1 MNIAP
6 VTAAIMFDELKKNC
20 QKNLPSVDIDLIK
33 KAFDF
38 SAVAHENDTRASNE
52 PYFTHP
58 FAVANILATEIPF
71 DDISI
76 CCALLH
82 DIVEDNMEYSIDT
95 IKKNFGEDIAL
106 IVDGLTKIQ
115 QLFQGA
121 DINQA
126 ENYRKLLMSVSKD
139 IRVIVVKFADRLHN
153 MRTIDFL
160 NPEKRKRI
168 AKETLEIYAP
178 LAHRFGLG
186 KLKWELEDLAF
197 KELNKQ
203 AYEDIKKKISA
214 KRPEREKYI
223 DKFSEP
229 IVQKLHEYNIQFELS
244 GRPKHLYSIYRKMIK
259 RNKPFEEIY
268 DLFAVRII
276 LEADDINQC
285 YTAFGIINQI
295 FIPVPDRFKDYIA
308 IPKTNNYQSIH
319 TTVVG
324 PDGEL
329 VEVQIR
335 TRKMHDIAEKGVAAH
350 WRYKEGNPS
359 IDKTMNNYVAWIR
372 EMIDSS
378 GTEDVRK
385 NIVENFKLN
394 LYSDEIYVFTPN
406 GDLRRLPLKSTPVD
420 FAFDIHT
427 KIGFHCIGAKVNK
440 KIVPLD
446 TQLHSGDQVEIII
459 SKNQHPNRNWLK
471 FVITHKA
478 KTEVRKWL
486 NKEDDDL
493 AKAGKELWEKK
504 LKKLK
509 LSFTAQDTSKIFMNL
524 KYENSKQFYK
534 AIAQSKVNLD
544 EILNP
549 TVLIKEDDEKK
560 LPQTNVEFENFAQYA
575 RSSGGSLV
583 VDGVS
588 SNMLFSYSKCCNPI
602 PGDQVV
608 GFVTKGEGIKIHRK
622 NCKSM
627 LQLSEKESE
636 KIISVEWPSLENS
649 NFIVGLSLKGEDQ
662 PGLLSEI
669 AHQVVTF
676 QNTNIKS
683 INIDTKNSK
692 FEGTVT
698 LFVQNLEHLSRVI
711 DRLKKIKGVYTVTR
725 LENYVQ

>member
-6 VTAAIMFDELKKNC
+6 VTAAIMFDELIKNC
-20 QKNLPSVDIDLIK
+20 QKNLPSVNIDLIK

-58 FAVANILATEIPF
+58 YAVSNILATEIPF

-223 DKFSEP
+223 DKFSDP
-229 IVQKLHEYNIQFELS
+229 IVQKLNEYNIQFEIS

-359 IDKTMNNYVAWIR
+359 IDKTMNNYVSWIR
-372 EMIDSS
+372 EMIESS

-440 KIVPLD
+440 KIIPLD
-446 TQLHSGDQVEIII
+446 TELHSGDQVEIII

-471 FVITHKA
+471 FVVTHKA
-478 KTEVRKWL
+478 KAEVRKWL

-493 AKAGKELWEKK
+493 AKTGKELWEKK

-509 LSFTAQDTSKIFMNL
+509 LSFTPQDTAKIFMNL
-524 KYENSKQFYK
+524 KYENAKQFYK
-534 AIAQSKVNLD
+534 SIAQSKVNLD
-544 EILNP
+544 EILDP
-549 TVLIKEDDEKK
+549 KVLNKEEEKK
-560 LPQTNVEFENFAQYA
+560 LPQTNVEFENFTEYA
-575 RSSGGSLV
+575 RSSGGTLV
-583 VDGVS
+583 VDGER

-636 KIISVEWPSLENS
+636 KIISVEWPSIENS
-649 NFIVGLSLKGEDQ
+649 TFIVGLSLKGEDQ

>member
-1 MNIAP
+1 MNIP
-6 VTAAIMFDELKKNC
+6 PDNVTAMFEELISNC
-20 QKNLPSVDIDLIK
+20 RQNLSSVNSELIK
-33 KAFDF
+33 KSFDF
-38 SAVAHENDTRASNE
+38 AVVAHENDTRASNE

-58 FAVANILATEIPF
+58 YAVANILATEIPF
-71 DDISI
+71 DDISVS
-76 CCALLH
+76 CALLH
-82 DIVEDNMEYSIDT
+82 DIVEDNMDYSIDT
-95 IKKNFGEDIAL
+95 IKKNFGDEIAL

-203 AYEDIKKKISA
+203 AYKDIKKKISN

-223 DKFSEP
+223 EKFSVP
-229 IVQKLHEYNIQFELS
+229 IVQKLKEYKFKFEIS
-244 GRPKHLYSIYRKMIK
+244 GRPKHLYSIYRKMVK

-276 LEADDINQC
+276 LETDDINQC

-324 PDGEL
+324 PEGEL

-350 WRYKEGNPS
+350 WRYKEGNQT
-359 IDKTMNNYVAWIR
+359 IDQTMNSYVSWIR
-372 EMIDSS
+372 EIIESS
-378 GTEDVRK
+378 GIDDVRK

-406 GDLRRLPLKSTPVD
+406 GDLRRLPLNSTPVD

-471 FVITHKA
+471 FVVTHKA

-493 AKAGKELWEKK
+493 AKTGKELWEKK
-504 LKKLK
+504 VKKLK
-509 LSFTAQDTSKIFMNL
+509 LSFTQQDVAKIYSNL
-524 KYENSKQFYK
+524 KYDNAKLMFK
-534 AIAQSKVNLD
+534 DIALGKLNLD
-544 EILNP
+544 ELLSSDS
-549 TVLIKEDDEKK
+549 TQSKEEEKK
-560 LPQTNVEFENFAQYA
+560 PVLPNLEFENFAQYA
-575 RSSGGSLV
+575 RSTGGSLV
-583 VDGVS
+583 VDGQTA
-588 SNMLFSYSKCCNPI
+588 NMLFSYSKCCNPI

-608 GFVTKGEGIKIHRK
+608 GFVTKGEGIKLHRK
-622 NCKSM
+622 NCKSL

-636 KIISVEWPSLENS
+636 KIISVEWPALENS
-649 NFIVGLSLKGEDQ
+649 TFIVGLSLKGEDT

-669 AHQVVTF
+669 AHQVVTY

-698 LFVQNLEHLSRVI
+698 LYVNNLEHLSRVI
-711 DRLKKIKGVYTVTR
+711 DRLKKIKGVYTVSR

>member
-6 VTAAIMFDELKKNC
+6 VTAAIMLEELIKNC
-20 QKNLPSVDIDLIK
+20 KKNLPSVNAELIK
-33 KAFDF
+33 KSFDF
-38 SAVAHENDTRASNE
+38 AAVAHENDTRASNE

-58 FAVANILATEIPF
+58 YAVANILATEIPF
-71 DDISI
+71 DDISVA
-76 CCALLH
+76 CALLH

-95 IKKNFGEDIAL
+95 IKKNFGEEIAL

-203 AYEDIKKKISA
+203 AYEEIKKKISV
-214 KRPEREKYI
+214 KRFEREKYI

-229 IVQKLHEYNIQFELS
+229 IVQKLKEYKFDFDIS

-276 LEADDINQC
+276 IETDDINQC

-324 PDGEL
+324 PEGEL

-350 WRYKEGNPS
+350 WRYKEGNPA
-359 IDKTMNNYVAWIR
+359 IDKTMSSYVSWIR
-372 EMIDSS
+372 EIIEAS

-385 NIVENFKLN
+385 NILENFKLN

-471 FVITHKA
+471 FVVTHKA
-478 KTEVRKWL
+478 KAEVRKWL
-486 NKEDDDL
+486 NKEEDDL
-493 AKAGKELWEKK
+493 AKTGKELLDKK
-504 LKKLK
+504 VKKLK
-509 LSFTAQDTSKIFMNL
+509 LAFTQQDAAKLYATQ
-524 KYENSKQFYK
+524 KYDNVKQFYK
-534 AIAQSKVNLD
+534 DVALGKINLD
-544 EILNP
+544 EALNVAAAP
-549 TVLIKEDDEKK
+549 KEEEKK
-560 LPQTNVEFENFAQYA
+560 QPQTNVEFENFTQYA
-575 RSSGGSLV
+575 RATGGSLV
-583 VDGVS
+583 VDGQS
-588 SNMLFSYSKCCNPI
+588 ANMLFSYSKCCNPI

-608 GFVTKGEGIKIHRK
+608 GFITKGEGIKIHRK

-636 KIISVEWPSLENS
+636 KIISVEWPALENS
-649 NFIVGLSLKGEDQ
+649 SFIVGLSLKGEDQ

>member
-6 VTAAIMFDELKKNC
+6 VTAAIMFDELIKNC
-20 QKNLPSVDIDLIK
+20 KKNLPSVNVDLIK
-33 KAFDF
+33 KAFEF
-38 SAVAHENDTRASNE
+38 AAVAHENDTRASNE

-58 FAVANILATEIPF
+58 YAVSNILATEIPF

-223 DKFSEP
+223 DKFSDP
-229 IVQKLHEYNIQFELS
+229 IVQKLKEYNIQFEIS

-276 LEADDINQC
+276 LETEDINQC

-359 IDKTMNNYVAWIR
+359 IDKTMNNYVSWIR
-372 EMIDSS
+372 EMIESS

-440 KIVPLD
+440 KIIPLD
-446 TQLHSGDQVEIII
+446 TELHSGDQVEIII

-471 FVITHKA
+471 FVVTHKA
-478 KTEVRKWL
+478 KAEVRKWL

-493 AKAGKELWEKK
+493 AKSGKELWEKK

-509 LSFTAQDTSKIFMNL
+509 LSFTPQDTSKIFMNL
-524 KYENSKQFYK
+524 KYENAKQFYK

-544 EILNP
+544 EILDPKILN
-549 TVLIKEDDEKK
+549 KEEEKK
-560 LPQTNVEFENFAQYA
+560 LPQTNVEFENFTEYA
-575 RSSGGSLV
+575 RSSGGTLV
-583 VDGVS
+583 VDGES

-608 GFVTKGEGIKIHRK
+608 GFITKGEGIKIHRK

-711 DRLKKIKGVYTVTR
+711 DKLKKIKGVYTVTR

>member
-6 VTAAIMFDELKKNC
+6 VTAAIMLDELIKNC
-20 QKNLPSVDIDLIK
+20 QTNLPAVNVELVK
-33 KAFDF
+33 KAFNF
-38 SAVAHENDTRASNE
+38 AAIAHENDTRASNE

-58 FAVANILATEIPF
+58 YAVANILATEIPF
-71 DDISI
+71 DDVSI

-95 IKKNFGEDIAL
+95 IKKNFGEEIAL

-203 AYEDIKKKISA
+203 AYEDIKKKVSA
-214 KRPEREKYI
+214 KRFEREKYI
-223 DKFSEP
+223 DKFSDP
-229 IVQKLHEYNIQFELS
+229 IVQKMNEYNINFEVS

-276 LEADDINQC
+276 LETEDINQC

-359 IDKTMNNYVAWIR
+359 IDKTMNNYVSWIR
-372 EMIDSS
+372 EMIESS

-385 NIVENFKLN
+385 NILENFKLN

-427 KIGFHCIGAKVNK
+427 KIGFHGIGAKVNK
-440 KIVPLD
+440 KIIPLD

-471 FVITHKA
+471 FVVTNKA
-478 KTEVRKWL
+478 KAEVRKWL

-493 AKAGKELWEKK
+493 AKTGKDLWEKK
-504 LKKLK
+504 IKKMK
-509 LSFTAQDTSKIFMNL
+509 LSFTPQDISKLYLNL
-524 KYENSKQFYK
+524 KYENAKQFQK
-534 AIAQSKVNLD
+534 AIAQGKINLD
-544 EILNP
+544 ELLSSPQQN
-549 TVLIKEDDEKK
+549 KEEEKK
-560 LPQTNVEFENFAQYA
+560 SPQTNVEFENFAQYA
-575 RSSGGSLV
+575 RSSGGTLV
-583 VDGVS
+583 VDGES

-636 KIISVEWPSLENS
+636 KIISVEWPALENS
-649 NFIVGLSLKGEDQ
+649 SFIVGLSLKGEDQ

-698 LFVQNLEHLSRVI
+698 LFVQNLEHLSRII

>member
-1 MNIAP
+1 MNISS
-6 VTAAIMFDELKKNC
+6 VTAAIMLDELIKNC
-20 QKNLPSVDIDLIK
+20 QKSLAKVDVELIK
-33 KAFDF
+33 KAFEF
-38 SAVAHENDTRASNE
+38 AAIAHENDTRASNE

-58 FAVANILATEIPF
+58 YAVANILATEIPF
-71 DDISI
+71 DDISVA
-76 CCALLH
+76 CALLH
-82 DIVEDNMEYSIDT
+82 DIVEDNMEYTIDT
-95 IKKNFGEDIAL
+95 IKKNFGDDIAL

-115 QLFQGA
+115 QLFQGT

-214 KRPEREKYI
+214 KRFEREKYI

-229 IVQKLHEYNIQFELS
+229 IVKKLEEYDIKFDIS

-276 LEADDINQC
+276 LETEDINQC

-350 WRYKEGNPS
+350 WRYKEGDPS
-359 IDKTMNNYVAWIR
+359 IDKTMNSYVTWIR
-372 EMIDSS
+372 EMIEAS
-378 GTEDVRK
+378 GTEDVKK
-385 NIVENFKLN
+385 NILENFKLN

-478 KTEVRKWL
+478 KVEVRKWL
-486 NKEDDDL
+486 NKEDEDL

-504 LKKLK
+504 IKKLK
-509 LSFTAQDTSKIFMNL
+509 LSFTPQDVAKLYLNL
-524 KYENSKQFYK
+524 KYDNAKQLFK
-534 AIAQSKVNLD
+534 AIAQGKINLD
-544 EILNP
+544 EILSSPLPN
-549 TVLIKEDDEKK
+549 KEEDKK
-560 LPQTNVEFENFAQYA
+560 PLQANTEFENFTQFA
-575 RSSGGSLV
+575 RSSGGTLV
-583 VDGVS
+583 VDGQS

-608 GFVTKGEGIKIHRK
+608 GFITKGEGIKIHRK

-627 LQLSEKESE
+627 LQLSEKEAD
-636 KIISVEWPSLENS
+636 KIISVEWPALENS
-649 NFIVGLSLKGEDQ
+649 NFIVGLSLKGEDT

-692 FEGTVT
+692 FEGNVT

>member
-6 VTAAIMFDELKKNC
+6 VTAAIMFDELIKNC
-20 QKNLPSVDIDLIK
+20 KKNLPSVNVDLIK
-33 KAFDF
+33 KAFEF
-38 SAVAHENDTRASNE
+38 AAVAHENDTRASNE

-58 FAVANILATEIPF
+58 YAVSNILATEIPF

-223 DKFSEP
+223 DKFSDP
-229 IVQKLHEYNIQFELS
+229 IVQKLKEYNIQFEIS

-359 IDKTMNNYVAWIR
+359 IDKTMNNYVSWIR
-372 EMIDSS
+372 EMIESS

-394 LYSDEIYVFTPN
+394 LYSDEIYIFTPN

-440 KIVPLD
+440 KIIPLD
-446 TQLHSGDQVEIII
+446 TELHSGDQVEIII

-471 FVITHKA
+471 FVVTHKA
-478 KTEVRKWL
+478 KAEVRKWL

-493 AKAGKELWEKK
+493 AKSGKELWEKK

-509 LSFTAQDTSKIFMNL
+509 LSFTPQDTSKIFMNL
-524 KYENSKQFYK
+524 KYENAKQFYK
-534 AIAQSKVNLD
+534 SIAQSKVNLD
-544 EILNP
+544 EILDP
-549 TVLIKEDDEKK
+549 KVLNKEEEKK
-560 LPQTNVEFENFAQYA
+560 LPQTNVEFENFTEYA
-575 RSSGGSLV
+575 RSSGGTLV
-583 VDGVS
+583 VDGES

-608 GFVTKGEGIKIHRK
+608 GFITKGEGIKIHRK

-627 LQLSEKESE
+627 LQLSEKEAE

-649 NFIVGLSLKGEDQ
+649 TFIVGLSLKGEDQ

-711 DRLKKIKGVYTVTR
+711 DKLKKIKGVYTVTR
-725 LENYVQ
+725 LENYVP

>member
-1 MNIAP
+1 MSIAP
-6 VTAAIMFDELKKNC
+6 VTAAIMLDELVKNC
-20 QKNLPSVDIDLIK
+20 RKSLPAVNVELIK

-38 SAVAHENDTRASNE
+38 ATIAHENDTRASNE

-58 FAVANILATEIPF
+58 YAVATILAKEIPF
-71 DDISI
+71 DDISVV
-76 CCALLH
+76 CALLH
-82 DIVEDNMEYSIDT
+82 DIVEDNMDYTIET
-95 IKKNFGEDIAL
+95 IKKNFGEEIAL

-115 QLFQGA
+115 QLFQGT

-160 NPEKRKRI
+160 SPEKRKRI

-214 KRPEREKYI
+214 KRNTREKYI
-223 DKFSEP
+223 DSFSEP
-229 IVQKLHEYNIQFELS
+229 IVQKLNEYGIKFEVN

-276 LEADDINQC
+276 IETDDINQC
-285 YTAFGIINQI
+285 YTTFGIVNQI

-350 WRYKEGNPS
+350 WRYKEGNPT
-359 IDKTMNNYVAWIR
+359 IDKTMSSYVSWIR
-372 EMIDSS
+372 EIIESS

-385 NIVENFKLN
+385 NILENFKLN

-406 GDLRRLPLKSTPVD
+406 GDLRRVPLKSTPVD

-471 FVITHKA
+471 FVVTHKA
-478 KTEVRKWL
+478 KVEVRKWL
-486 NKEDDDL
+486 NKEEDAL
-493 AKAGKELWEKK
+493 AKTGKELWEKK
-504 LKKLK
+504 IKKLK
-509 LSFTAQDTSKIFMNL
+509 LSFTQQDITKLYLNL
-524 KYENSKQFYK
+524 KYDNAKQLYK
-534 AIAQSKVNLD
+534 EIALGKINLD
-544 EILNP
+544 EILSSPQQN
-549 TVLIKEDDEKK
+549 VEEEKK
-560 LPQTNVEFENFAQYA
+560 SPQTNVNFENFTQYA

-583 VDGVS
+583 VDGES
-588 SNMLFSYSKCCNPI
+588 SQMLFSYSKCCNPI

-608 GFVTKGEGIKIHRK
+608 GFITKGEGIKIHRK
-622 NCKSM
+622 NCKNL
-627 LQLSEKESE
+627 LQLSDKESE
-636 KIISVEWPSLENS
+636 KIISVEWPALENS
-649 NFIVGLSLKGEDQ
+649 NFIVGLSLKGEDS
-662 PGLLSEI
+662 PGILSEV

-698 LFVQNLEHLSRVI
+698 LFVQNLEHLSRII

>member
-6 VTAAIMFDELKKNC
+6 VTAAIMLDELIKNC
-20 QKNLPSVDIDLIK
+20 QKNLPKVNVELIK
-33 KAFDF
+33 KAFEF
-38 SAVAHENDTRASNE
+38 AAIAHENDTRASNE

-58 FAVANILATEIPF
+58 YAVANILATEIPF
-71 DDISI
+71 DDISVS
-76 CCALLH
+76 CALLH
-82 DIVEDNMEYSIDT
+82 DIVEDNMEYTIDT
-95 IKKNFGEDIAL
+95 IKKNFGDDIAL

-214 KRPEREKYI
+214 KRFEREKYI
-223 DKFSEP
+223 DKFSDP
-229 IVQKLHEYNIQFELS
+229 ILQKLKEYGIKFDIS

-276 LEADDINQC
+276 LETDDINQC

-324 PDGEL
+324 PVGEL

-350 WRYKEGNPS
+350 WRYKEGDPA
-359 IDKTMNNYVAWIR
+359 IDKTMNSYVTWIR
-372 EMIDSS
+372 EMIEAS

-385 NIVENFKLN
+385 NILENFKLN

-478 KTEVRKWL
+478 KVEVRKWL

-504 LKKLK
+504 IKKLK
-509 LSFTAQDTSKIFMNL
+509 LSFTQQDVAKLYVNL
-524 KYENSKQFYK
+524 KYDNAKQLFK
-534 AIAQSKVNLD
+534 AVAQGKVNLD
-544 EILNP
+544 EILSSPP
-549 TVLIKEDDEKK
+549 TNKEEDKK
-560 LPQTNVEFENFAQYA
+560 PLQGNTEFEHFTQFA
-575 RSSGGSLV
+575 RSSGGTLV
-583 VDGVS
+583 VDGQN

-602 PGDQVV
+602 RFAP
-608 GFVTKGEGIKIHRK
+608 
-622 NCKSM
+622 
-627 LQLSEKESE
+627 
-636 KIISVEWPSLENS
+636 
-649 NFIVGLSLKGEDQ
+649 
-662 PGLLSEI
+662 
-669 AHQVVTF
+669 
-676 QNTNIKS
+676 
-683 INIDTKNSK
+683 
-692 FEGTVT
+692 
-698 LFVQNLEHLSRVI
+698 
-711 DRLKKIKGVYTVTR
+711 
-725 LENYVQ
+725 

>member
-6 VTAAIMFDELKKNC
+6 VTAAAMLDELLKNC
-20 QKNLPSVDIDLIK
+20 QANLPTVNVELIN

-38 SAVAHENDTRASNE
+38 AAVAHENDTRASNE

-58 FAVANILATEIPF
+58 YAVANILATEIPF

-82 DIVEDNMEYSIDT
+82 DIVEDNMEYSIDL

-160 NPEKRKRI
+160 IPEKRKRI

-214 KRPEREKYI
+214 KRFEREKYI
-223 DKFSEP
+223 DKFSDP
-229 IVQKLHEYNIQFELS
+229 IVQKMKEYNITFDLS

-276 LEADDINQC
+276 LDSEDINQC

-350 WRYKEGNPS
+350 WRYKEGNPA
-359 IDKTMNNYVAWIR
+359 IDKTMSNYVSWIR
-372 EMIDSS
+372 DMIESS

-385 NIVENFKLN
+385 NILENFKLN

-478 KTEVRKWL
+478 KAEVRKWL

-493 AKAGKELWEKK
+493 SKAGKELWEKK
-504 LKKLK
+504 IKKMK
-509 LSFTAQDTSKIFMNL
+509 LTFTPQDISKLYLNL

-534 AIAQSKVNLD
+534 AISQGKINLD
-544 EILNP
+544 DILSSP
-549 TVLIKEDDEKK
+549 QRSKEEENKT
-560 LPQTNVEFENFAQYA
+560 PQTNVEFENFAQYA
-575 RSSGGSLV
+575 RSSGGTLV
-583 VDGVS
+583 VDGES

-608 GFVTKGEGIKIHRK
+608 GFVSKGEGIKIHRK

-627 LQLSEKESE
+627 LQLNEKESE
-636 KIISVEWPSLENS
+636 KIISVEWPALENS
-649 NFIVGLSLKGEDQ
+649 SFIVGLSIKGEDS

-692 FEGTVT
+692 FDGTVT

>member
-1 MNIAP
+1 
-6 VTAAIMFDELKKNC
+6 
-20 QKNLPSVDIDLIK
+20 
-33 KAFDF
+33 
-38 SAVAHENDTRASNE
+38 
-52 PYFTHP
+52 
-58 FAVANILATEIPF
+58 
-71 DDISI
+71 
-76 CCALLH
+76 
-82 DIVEDNMEYSIDT
+82 
-95 IKKNFGEDIAL
+95 
-106 IVDGLTKIQ
+106 
-115 QLFQGA
+115 
-121 DINQA
+121 
-126 ENYRKLLMSVSKD
+126 MSVSKD

-203 AYEDIKKKISA
+203 GYEDIKKKISA

-229 IVQKLHEYNIQFELS
+229 IIQKINEYGIKFEIS

-276 LEADDINQC
+276 LDTDDVNQC
-285 YTAFGIINQI
+285 YTAFGIINQV

-350 WRYKEGNPS
+350 WRYKEGNPT
-359 IDKTMNNYVAWIR
+359 IDQTMNSYVSWIR
-372 EMIDSS
+372 EMIESS

-385 NIVENFKLN
+385 NILENFKLN

-420 FAFDIHT
+420 FAFDIHS

-504 LKKLK
+504 IKKLK
-509 LSFTAQDTSKIFMNL
+509 LSFTQQDIAKVYLNL
-524 KYENSKQFYK
+524 KFDNSKQLYK
-534 AIAQSKVNLD
+534 AIAQGKINLD
-544 EILNP
+544 EILSSHLP
-549 TVLIKEDDEKK
+549 DKEEEKK
-560 LPQTNVEFENFAQYA
+560 SPQVNAEFENFAQYA
-575 RSSGGSLV
+575 RSSGGKLV
-583 VDGVS
+583 VNGES
-588 SNMLFSYSKCCNPI
+588 SDLLFSYSKCCNPI

-608 GFVTKGEGIKIHRK
+608 GFITKGEGIKIHRK

-636 KIISVEWPSLENS
+636 KIISVEWPALENS

>member
-1 MNIAP
+1 
-6 VTAAIMFDELKKNC
+6 MFDELIKNC
-20 QKNLPSVDIDLIK
+20 QKNLPTVNIDLIK

-58 FAVANILATEIPF
+58 YAVSNILATEIPF

-223 DKFSEP
+223 DKFSDP
-229 IVQKLHEYNIQFELS
+229 IVNKLKEYKIPFEIS

-359 IDKTMNNYVAWIR
+359 IDKTMNNYVSWIR
-372 EMIDSS
+372 EMIESS

-385 NIVENFKLN
+385 NILENFKLN

-471 FVITHKA
+471 FV
-478 KTEVRKWL
+478 V
-486 NKEDDDL
+486 
-493 AKAGKELWEKK
+493 
-504 LKKLK
+504 
-509 LSFTAQDTSKIFMNL
+509 
-524 KYENSKQFYK
+524 
-534 AIAQSKVNLD
+534 
-544 EILNP
+544 
-549 TVLIKEDDEKK
+549 
-560 LPQTNVEFENFAQYA
+560 
-575 RSSGGSLV
+575 
-583 VDGVS
+583 
-588 SNMLFSYSKCCNPI
+588 
-602 PGDQVV
+602 
-608 GFVTKGEGIKIHRK
+608 
-622 NCKSM
+622 
-627 LQLSEKESE
+627 
-636 KIISVEWPSLENS
+636 
-649 NFIVGLSLKGEDQ
+649 
-662 PGLLSEI
+662 
-669 AHQVVTF
+669 
-676 QNTNIKS
+676 
-683 INIDTKNSK
+683 
-692 FEGTVT
+692 
-698 LFVQNLEHLSRVI
+698 
-711 DRLKKIKGVYTVTR
+711 
-725 LENYVQ
+725 

>member
-6 VTAAIMFDELKKNC
+6 VTAAIMFDELIKNC
-20 QKNLPSVDIDLIK
+20 KKNLPSVNVDLIK
-33 KAFDF
+33 KAFEF
-38 SAVAHENDTRASNE
+38 AAVAHENDTRASNE

-58 FAVANILATEIPF
+58 YAVSNILATEIPF

-223 DKFSEP
+223 DKFSDP
-229 IVQKLHEYNIQFELS
+229 IVQKLKEYNIQFEIS

-359 IDKTMNNYVAWIR
+359 IDKTMNNYVSWIR
-372 EMIDSS
+372 EMIESS

-440 KIVPLD
+440 KIIPLD
-446 TQLHSGDQVEIII
+446 TELHSGDQVEIII

-471 FVITHKA
+471 FVVTHKA
-478 KTEVRKWL
+478 KAEVRKWL

-493 AKAGKELWEKK
+493 AKSGKELWEKK

-509 LSFTAQDTSKIFMNL
+509 LSFTPQDTSKIFMNL
-524 KYENSKQFYK
+524 KYENAKQFYK
-534 AIAQSKVNLD
+534 SIAQSKVNLD
-544 EILNP
+544 EILDP
-549 TVLIKEDDEKK
+549 KVLNKEEEKK
-560 LPQTNVEFENFAQYA
+560 LPQTNVEFENFTEYA
-575 RSSGGSLV
+575 RSSGGTLV
-583 VDGVS
+583 VDGES

-608 GFVTKGEGIKIHRK
+608 GFITKGEGIKIHRK

-627 LQLSEKESE
+627 LQLSEKEAE

-649 NFIVGLSLKGEDQ
+649 TFIVGLSLKGEDQ

-711 DRLKKIKGVYTVTR
+711 DKLKKIKGVYTVTR
-725 LENYVQ
+725 LENYVP

>member
-6 VTAAIMFDELKKNC
+6 VTAAIMLDELIKNC
-20 QKNLPSVDIDLIK
+20 QKNLPTVKIDLIK

-38 SAVAHENDTRASNE
+38 AAIAHENDTRASNE

-58 FAVANILATEIPF
+58 YAVANILATEIPF

-82 DIVEDNMEYSIDT
+82 DIVEDNMDYTNDT
-95 IKKNFGEDIAL
+95 IKKNFGDDIAL

-153 MRTIDFL
+153 MRTLDFL
-160 NPEKRKRI
+160 APDKRKRI
-168 AKETLEIYAP
+168 AKETLEIFAP

-203 AYEDIKKKISA
+203 AYEDIKKKINA
-214 KRPEREKYI
+214 KRLEREKYI

-229 IVQKLHEYNIQFELS
+229 IVNKMKECNIKFDIS

-276 LEADDINQC
+276 LDTEDINHC
-285 YTAFGIINQI
+285 YTTFGIINQI

-324 PDGEL
+324 PEGEL

-350 WRYKEGNPS
+350 WKYKEGNPA
-359 IDKTMNNYVAWIR
+359 IDQTMNNYVSWIR
-372 EMIDSS
+372 EMIESS
-378 GTEDVRK
+378 GTDDVRK
-385 NIVENFKLN
+385 NILENFKLN
-394 LYSDEIYVFTPN
+394 LYADEIYVFTPN

-420 FAFDIHT
+420 FAFEIHT

-471 FVITHKA
+471 FVTTHKA
-478 KTEVRKWL
+478 KAEVRKWL

-493 AKAGKELWEKK
+493 AKDGKDLWEKK
-504 LKKLK
+504 IKKMK
-509 LSFTAQDTSKIFMNL
+509 LSFTPQDVTKLYANL
-524 KYENSKQFYK
+524 KYENAKLFFK
-534 AIAQSKVNLD
+534 AVAQGKINLD
-544 EILNP
+544 EILSAP
-549 TVLIKEDDEKK
+549 VPEKEEDKK
-560 LPQTNVEFENFAQYA
+560 VTSGNVEFENFAQYA
-575 RSSGGSLV
+575 RSSGGTLV
-583 VDGVS
+583 VEGES

-627 LQLSEKESE
+627 LQLSEKEAD
-636 KIISVEWPSLENS
+636 KIISVQWPSIENS
-649 NFIVGLSLKGEDQ
+649 NFIVGLSLKGEDS
-662 PGLLSEI
+662 PGLLSEV

-698 LFVQNLEHLSRVI
+698 LFVQNLEHLSRII

>member
-6 VTAAIMFDELKKNC
+6 VTAARMLDELIKNC
-20 QKNLPSVDIDLIK
+20 QKNLPAVNVELIK

-38 SAVAHENDTRASNE
+38 AAVAHENDTRASNE

-58 FAVANILATEIPF
+58 YAVANILATEIPF
-71 DDISI
+71 DDISVS
-76 CCALLH
+76 CALLH
-82 DIVEDNMEYSIDT
+82 DIVEDNMEYTIDT
-95 IKKNFGEDIAL
+95 IKKNFGDDIAL

-197 KELNKQ
+197 KELNRQ

-229 IVQKLHEYNIQFELS
+229 IVQKINEYGIKFEIS

-324 PDGEL
+324 PEGEL

-350 WRYKEGNPS
+350 WRYKEGNPA
-359 IDKTMNNYVAWIR
+359 IDKTMSSYVSWIR
-372 EMIDSS
+372 EMIESS

-385 NIVENFKLN
+385 NILENFKLN

-440 KIVPLD
+440 KIIPLD

-471 FVITHKA
+471 FVVTHKA
-478 KTEVRKWL
+478 KAEVRKWL
-486 NKEDDDL
+486 NKEDDEL
-493 AKAGKELWEKK
+493 AKTGKELWEKK
-504 LKKLK
+504 IKKLK
-509 LSFTAQDTSKIFMNL
+509 LSFTPQDVSKLYLNL
-524 KYENSKQFYK
+524 KFDNAKQLFK
-534 AIAQSKVNLD
+534 SIAQGNINLD
-544 EILNP
+544 EILSTPQPN
-549 TVLIKEDDEKK
+549 KEEEKK
-560 LPQTNVEFENFAQYA
+560 LPQANAEFENFTQYA
-575 RSSGGSLV
+575 RSSGGTLV
-583 VDGVS
+583 VDGES

-608 GFVTKGEGIKIHRK
+608 GFITKGEGIKIHRK

-636 KIISVEWPSLENS
+636 KIISVEWPALENS
-649 NFIVGLSLKGEDQ
+649 NFIVGLSLRGEDS
-662 PGLLSEI
+662 PGLLSEV
-669 AHQVVTF
+669 AHQIVTF

>member
-6 VTAAIMFDELKKNC
+6 VTAAIMLDELIKNC
-20 QKNLPSVDIDLIK
+20 QTNLPAVNVELVK
-33 KAFDF
+33 KAFNF
-38 SAVAHENDTRASNE
+38 AAIAHENDTRASNE

-58 FAVANILATEIPF
+58 YAVANILATEIPF
-71 DDISI
+71 DDVSI

-95 IKKNFGEDIAL
+95 IKKNFGEEIAL

-203 AYEDIKKKISA
+203 AYEDIKKKVSA
-214 KRPEREKYI
+214 KRFEREKYI
-223 DKFSEP
+223 DKFSDP
-229 IVQKLHEYNIQFELS
+229 IVQKMNEYNINFEVS

-276 LEADDINQC
+276 LETEDINQC

-359 IDKTMNNYVAWIR
+359 IDKTMNNYVSWIR
-372 EMIDSS
+372 EMIESS

-385 NIVENFKLN
+385 NILENFKLN

-440 KIVPLD
+440 KIIPLD

-471 FVITHKA
+471 FVVTNKA
-478 KTEVRKWL
+478 KAEVRKWL

-493 AKAGKELWEKK
+493 AKTGKDLWEKK
-504 LKKLK
+504 IKKMK
-509 LSFTAQDTSKIFMNL
+509 LSFTPQDISKLYLNL
-524 KYENSKQFYK
+524 KYENAKQFQK
-534 AIAQSKVNLD
+534 AIAQGKINLD
-544 EILNP
+544 ELLSSPQQN
-549 TVLIKEDDEKK
+549 KEEEKK
-560 LPQTNVEFENFAQYA
+560 SPQTNVEFENFAQYA
-575 RSSGGSLV
+575 RSSGGTLV
-583 VDGVS
+583 VDGES

-636 KIISVEWPSLENS
+636 KIISVEWPALENS
-649 NFIVGLSLKGEDQ
+649 SFIVGLSLKGEDQ

-698 LFVQNLEHLSRVI
+698 LFVQNLEHLSRII

>member
-1 MNIAP
+1 MNISP
-6 VTAAIMFDELKKNC
+6 VTAAIMLDELIKNC
-20 QKNLPSVDIDLIK
+20 QKSLAKVDVELIK
-33 KAFDF
+33 KAFEF
-38 SAVAHENDTRASNE
+38 AAIAHENDTRASNE

-58 FAVANILATEIPF
+58 YAVANILATEIPF
-71 DDISI
+71 DDISVA
-76 CCALLH
+76 CALLH
-82 DIVEDNMEYSIDT
+82 DIVEDNMEYTIDT
-95 IKKNFGEDIAL
+95 IKKNFGDDIAL

-115 QLFQGA
+115 QLFQGT

-214 KRPEREKYI
+214 KRFEREKYI

-229 IVQKLHEYNIQFELS
+229 IVKKLEEYDIKFDIS

-276 LEADDINQC
+276 LETEDINQC

-350 WRYKEGNPS
+350 WRYKEGDPT
-359 IDKTMNNYVAWIR
+359 IDKTMNSYVTWIR
-372 EMIDSS
+372 EMIEAS
-378 GTEDVRK
+378 GTEDVKK
-385 NIVENFKLN
+385 NILENFKLN

-478 KTEVRKWL
+478 KVEVRKWL

-493 AKAGKELWEKK
+493 AKSGKELWEKK
-504 LKKLK
+504 IKKLK
-509 LSFTAQDTSKIFMNL
+509 LSFTQQDVAKLYLNL
-524 KYENSKQFYK
+524 KFDNAKQLFK
-534 AIAQSKVNLD
+534 AVAQGKINLD
-544 EILNP
+544 EILSSPLPN
-549 TVLIKEDDEKK
+549 KEEDKK
-560 LPQTNVEFENFAQYA
+560 PLQANTEFENFTQFA
-575 RSSGGSLV
+575 RSSGGTLV
-583 VDGVS
+583 VDGQN

-608 GFVTKGEGIKIHRK
+608 GFITKGEGIKIHRK

-627 LQLSEKESE
+627 LQLSEKEAD
-636 KIISVEWPSLENS
+636 KIISVEWPALENS
-649 NFIVGLSLKGEDQ
+649 NFIVGLSLKGEDT

-692 FEGTVT
+692 FEGNVT